1 MGRPGIKPLF
11 DVAVGRLLAAL
22 VAVEEVEFND
32 VDDCALVLEEI
43 LINIASKPINIR
55 WIRTDSQPTCIA
67 SYYRQLSTIINIK
80 IMRSITDLLA
90 WDFGPQG

>member
-11 DVAVGRLLAAL
+11 DVAVGRLFAAL

-43 LINIASKPINIR
+43 LINIALKPINIR
-55 WIRTDSQPTCIA
+55 WIRTDSQPLCIA
-67 SYYRQLSTIINIK
+67 LYYRQLSTIINIK
-80 IMRSITDLLA
+80 IMKSITVLLA
-90 WDFGPQG
+90 WALGI